1 MGAEEYMRSIDG
13 VKFERENEYAV
24 CYILDFSDE
33 LKELIRDQLSF
44 ICYGAANASSTKK
57 LYNYNNTLKEFIK
70 RYDEKKDNTKK
81 GMIGELI
88 VHILINEF
96 FIEYETISPFFN
108 IEERSIKKGFD
119 VVLTNKTNHMMW
131 ITEIKSGELHKGK
144 DTNETTVDLLN
155 TAKSDL
161 YNRLNGE
168 NQSLWLNAINGAKIA
183 LDNKNDL
190 KDAVIEILEEYGD
203 ESVDNKIDSK
213 NMNVFLSSVVFSNL
227 NNTIDKSKVKKKY
240 DSIINEKKF
249 RGTFVL
255 SVQKETYNKI
265 YNFLKSEV
273 K

>member
-1 MGAEEYMRSIDG
+1 MRSIEG
-13 VKFERENEYAV
+13 IKFEKEDEYAI
-24 CYILDFSDE
+24 CHILNFSDE
-33 LKELIRDQLSF
+33 LKKLIRNQLSF
-44 ICYGAANASSTKK
+44 ICYGAANASSTRKI
-57 LYNYNNTLKEFIK
+57 YNYNNTLKEFIK
-70 RYDEKKDNTKK
+70 RYDQKADKTQK

-131 ITEIKSGELHKGK
+131 ITEVKSGELHKGK
-144 DTNETTVDLLN
+144 DANETTVDLLN
-155 TAKSDL
+155 TAKVDL
-161 YNRLNGE
+161 HDRLNGE

-183 LDNKNDL
+183 LENKNDF
-190 KDAVIEILEEYGD
+190 KDVVIEILEGYGD
-203 ESVDNKIDSK
+203 DSVDNKIDSR
-213 NMNVFLSSVVFSNL
+213 NMNVFLSSVVFSDL
-227 NNTIDKSKVKKKY
+227 SNTIDRSRVKKKY

-249 RGTFVL
+249 NGTVIL